1 MRTHERKVI
10 VPLDFI
16 NIVQTILSAF
26 KQPSKLASFIFD
38 VLIIA
43 IILYKLLE
51 WTRET
56 RAYQVMKGI
65 GFLFLVSVFAR
76 LFDLLTIHWVLDSIL
91 KSGSIF
97 IILFILFTP
106 ELRRV
111 LERIGSHRL
120 SKLATIS
127 DVSDSRR
134 AVQDLKR
141 SIMHL
146 SKRRVGALLV
156 FERRSGL
163 GDIAATG
170 IPLNAQLSGA
180 LIENIFEP
188 NTPLHDGAVV
198 IRGMTVIAAS
208 CLLPLSDDT
217 KVSRELGTRHRAAL
231 GVSIASDCVVI
242 VVSEETGA
250 ISTAREGKLIRYLD
264 DKALTNV
271 LEGLLVKD
279 DGFVLPW
286 NRRKKKEAGAK

>member
-1 MRTHERKVI
+1 MSLI
-10 VPLDFI
+10 DII
-16 NIVQTILSAF
+16 NTVFNAI
-26 KQPSKLASFIFD
+26 KQPGKLVSVIFD

-43 IILYKLLE
+43 VFLYKLLE
-51 WTRET
+51 WTKET
-56 RAYQVMKGI
+56 RSYQVMKGI
-65 GFLFLVSVFAR
+65 GLLFLASVVAR
-76 LFDLLTIHWVLDSIL
+76 LLDLMTIYWVLNSIL
-91 KSGSIF
+91 QSGSIF

-120 SKLATIS
+120 SKLGAVTEES
-127 DVSDSRR
+127 EARR
-134 AVQDLKR
+134 TVQDLKR
-141 SIMHL
+141 SILHL

-163 GDIAATG
+163 GDIAASG
-170 IPLNAQLSGA
+170 VVLNAKLSGA

-198 IRGMTVIAAS
+198 IRGTTVIAAS

-217 KVSRELGTRHRAAL
+217 KVARELGTRHRAAL
-231 GVSIASDCVVI
+231 GVSSASDCVVI

-264 DKALTNV
+264 EKALNNM
-271 LEGLLVKD
+271 LESLLVQKEET
-279 DGFVLPW
+279 FLFPW
-286 NRRKKKEAGAK
+286 NRKRKEAAN

>member
-1 MRTHERKVI
+1 LSLFDIIK
-10 VPLDFI
+10 
-16 NIVQTILSAF
+16 TIFNAL
-26 KQPSKLASFIFD
+26 KQPSRLASVIFD

-43 IILYKLLE
+43 IFLYKLLE
-51 WTRET
+51 WTKET

-65 GFLFLVSVFAR
+65 GLLFLASVAAR
-76 LFDLLTIHWVLDSIL
+76 LLDLMTIYWVLNSIL
-91 KSGSIF
+91 QSGSIF

-120 SKLATIS
+120 SKLGTVVDESEA
-127 DVSDSRR
+127 RR
-134 AVQDLKR
+134 TVQDLKR
-141 SIMHL
+141 SILRL

-163 GDIAATG
+163 GDIAASG
-170 IPLNAQLSGA
+170 VALNAQLSGA

-198 IRGMTVIAAS
+198 IRGTTVIAAS

-217 KVSRELGTRHRAAL
+217 KVARELGTRHRAAL
-231 GVSIASDCVVI
+231 GVSSASDCVVI

-264 DKALTNV
+264 EKALSNT
-271 LEGLLVKD
+271 LEGLLVQEE
-279 DGFVLPW
+279 GLFLFPW
-286 NRRKKKEAGAK
+286 NRKRKEAGK

>member
-16 NIVQTILSAF
+16 NIIQTILSAF